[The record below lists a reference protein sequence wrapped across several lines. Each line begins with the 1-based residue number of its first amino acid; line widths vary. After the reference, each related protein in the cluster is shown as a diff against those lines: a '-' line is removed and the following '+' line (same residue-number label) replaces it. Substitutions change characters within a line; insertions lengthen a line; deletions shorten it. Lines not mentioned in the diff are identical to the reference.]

1 MNIHEYQAKELL
13 QKFDVATTR
22 GRVAATLDEAEQI
35 ARELGDI
42 DIVVKAQI
50 HAGGRG
56 KGSFKDGFKG
66 GVHVRKTPDE
76 VRDVAAKMLGQILVT
91 HQTGPAGRLVN
102 KLLVAESADIAR
114 EIYFAV
120 LLDRA
125 TAAPLIVASTEGG
138 VEIEAV
144 AAKSPEKIIR
154 EPIDPLAG
162 LQPYQARKLASQ
174 LGFESSQLKNASKLF
189 EGLYRTFI
197 AYDCSMIEVN
207 PLVVTNKGE
216 VLALDAKFNFDDNAL
231 YRHPEIAAMR
241 DVAEE
246 DPREVEASKH
256 GLNYIGL
263 DGDIACLVNGA
274 GLAMA
279 TMDIIKFYGGE
290 PANFLDVGGGA
301 TEEQVTEALK
311 ILIADKHVKAIL
323 VNIFGGIMKVDII
336 AQGII
341 NAAKSVKLS
350 VPLVVRLEGT
360 NVERGK
366 QMLKESGLALIAA
379 DDLAD
384 AAQKVVTARNRNS
397 KSQIPNPKFQLNS
410 QIPIPKWTLARNDAI
425 WKTAHFGSRTP
436 FYQTTTRTL
445 ANTEDARQLVRASRS
460 VAANWIEADE
470 ALSKKD
476 FLMRQKFAQK
486 KQKRAAVSCAY
497 STRFQRRMR
506 PVLATVWQR
515 KLASSRLSS
524 LRSSRNLAT
533 YDFSLCAFFAL
544 RFCLDLA

>member
-22 GRVAATLDEAEQI
+22 GRVASTLDDAEQI
-35 ARELGDI
+35 ARELGDV
-42 DIVVKAQI
+42 DVVVKAQI

-56 KGSFKDGFKG
+56 KGMFKNGFKG
-66 GVHVRKTPDE
+66 GVHVRKTPAE
-76 VRDVAAKMLGQILVT
+76 VREVAAKMLGQILVT
-91 HQTGPAGRLVN
+91 HQTGPSGRKVN
-102 KLLVAESADIAR
+102 KVLVAESADISR

-125 TAAPLIVASTEGG
+125 TAAPVIVASTEGG

-144 AAKSPEKIIR
+144 AAKSPEKINR

-162 LQPYQARKLASQ
+162 LQPFQTRKLTKQ
-174 LGFESSQLKNASKLF
+174 LGFESSQLKSASKLF
-189 EGLYRTFI
+189 EGLYRTFV
-197 AYDCSMIEVN
+197 AYDCSMVEVN
-207 PLVVTNKGE
+207 PLVVTTGGN

-263 DGDIACLVNGA
+263 DGNIACLVNGA

-301 TEEQVTEALK
+301 TEEQVTEAFK
-311 ILIADKHVKAIL
+311 ILIADKKVQAIL
-323 VNIFGGIMKVDII
+323 VNIFGGIMKCDII

-341 NAAKSVKLS
+341 NAAKTLKLS

-360 NVERGK
+360 NVETGK
-366 QMLKESGLALIAA
+366 KLIADSGLAVIAA

-384 AAQKVVTARNRNS
+384 AAQKVV
-397 KSQIPNPKFQLNS
+397 K
-410 QIPIPKWTLARNDAI
+410 
-425 WKTAHFGSRTP
+425 
-436 FYQTTTRTL
+436 
-445 ANTEDARQLVRASRS
+445 
-460 VAANWIEADE
+460 AAEG
-470 ALSKKD
+470 KK
-476 FLMRQKFAQK
+476 
-486 KQKRAAVSCAY
+486 
-497 STRFQRRMR
+497 
-506 PVLATVWQR
+506 
-515 KLASSRLSS
+515 
-524 LRSSRNLAT
+524 
-533 YDFSLCAFFAL
+533 
-544 RFCLDLA
+544 

>member
-13 QKFDVATTR
+13 QKFNVATTR
-22 GRVAATLDEAEQI
+22 GRVAATFDEAEQI
-35 ARELGDI
+35 AQELGDI

-56 KGSFKDGFKG
+56 KGTFKNGFKG
-66 GVHVRKTPDE
+66 GVHLRKTPDE
-76 VRDVAAKMLGQILVT
+76 VRDVAAKMLGQVLVT
-91 HQTGPAGRLVN
+91 HQTGPDGRKVN
-102 KLLVAESADIAR
+102 KVLVAESADIAR

-154 EPIDPLAG
+154 EPIDPLVG
-162 LQPYQARKLASQ
+162 LQPYQARKLAKQ
-174 LGFESSQLKNASKLF
+174 LGFESLQLKNASKLF

-197 AYDCSMIEVN
+197 AYDCSMVEVN

-241 DVAEE
+241 DRAEE

-263 DGDIACLVNGA
+263 DGNIACLVNGA

-301 TEEQVTEALK
+301 TEEQVTEAFK
-311 ILIADKHVKAIL
+311 ILIADKNVKAIL
-323 VNIFGGIMKVDII
+323 VNIFGGIMKCDVI
-336 AQGII
+336 AEGII
-341 NAAKSVKLS
+341 NAAKTVKLS

-366 QMLKESGLALIAA
+366 QLLKESGIELIAA
-379 DDLAD
+379 DDLGD
-384 AAQKVVTARNRNS
+384 AAQKVVAAANS
-397 KSQIPNPKFQLNS
+397 KS
-410 QIPIPKWTLARNDAI
+410 
-425 WKTAHFGSRTP
+425 
-436 FYQTTTRTL
+436 
-445 ANTEDARQLVRASRS
+445 
-460 VAANWIEADE
+460 
-470 ALSKKD
+470 
-476 FLMRQKFAQK
+476 
-486 KQKRAAVSCAY
+486 
-497 STRFQRRMR
+497 
-506 PVLATVWQR
+506 
-515 KLASSRLSS
+515 
-524 LRSSRNLAT
+524 
-533 YDFSLCAFFAL
+533 
-544 RFCLDLA
+544 

>member
-1 MNIHEYQAKELL
+1 MNIHEHQAKELL

-22 GRVAATLDEAEQI
+22 GRVAATLDDAEQI

-56 KGSFKDGFKG
+56 KGTFKNGFKG

-91 HQTGPAGRLVN
+91 HQTGPAGRVVN
-102 KLLVAESADIAR
+102 KILVAESADIAR

-154 EPIDPLAG
+154 EPVDPLAG

-197 AYDCSMIEVN
+197 AYDCSMVEVN

-279 TMDIIKFYGGE
+279 TMDIIKFYGGD

-301 TEEQVTEALK
+301 TEEQVTEAFK

-350 VPLVVRLEGT
+350 VPLIVRLEGT
-360 NVERGK
+360 NVEKGK
-366 QMLKESGLALIAA
+366 QLLKESGVALIAA

-384 AAQKVVTARNRNS
+384 AAQKAVAAAATANH
-397 KSQIPNPKFQLNS
+397 KSQPPNP
-410 QIPIPKWTLARNDAI
+410 R
-425 WKTAHFGSRTP
+425 
-436 FYQTTTRTL
+436 
-445 ANTEDARQLVRASRS
+445 
-460 VAANWIEADE
+460 
-470 ALSKKD
+470 
-476 FLMRQKFAQK
+476 
-486 KQKRAAVSCAY
+486 
-497 STRFQRRMR
+497 
-506 PVLATVWQR
+506 
-515 KLASSRLSS
+515 
-524 LRSSRNLAT
+524 
-533 YDFSLCAFFAL
+533 
-544 RFCLDLA
+544 

>member
-56 KGSFKDGFKG
+56 KGSFKNGFKG
-66 GVHVRKTPDE
+66 GVHIRKTPDE

-102 KLLVAESADIAR
+102 KVLVAESADIAR

-154 EPIDPLAG
+154 EPIEPLGG

-197 AYDCSMIEVN
+197 AYDCSMVEVN

-263 DGDIACLVNGA
+263 DGNIACLVNGA

-301 TEEQVTEALK
+301 TEEQVTEAFK
-311 ILIADKHVKAIL
+311 ILIADKKVKAIL
-323 VNIFGGIMKVDII
+323 VNIFGGIMKCDVI

-341 NAAKSVKLS
+341 DAAKTVKLS

-366 QMLKESGLALIAA
+366 QLLKESGLALIAA

-384 AAQKVVTARNRNS
+384 AAQKVVGAAKS
-397 KSQIPNPKFQLNS
+397 K
-410 QIPIPKWTLARNDAI
+410 
-425 WKTAHFGSRTP
+425 
-436 FYQTTTRTL
+436 
-445 ANTEDARQLVRASRS
+445 
-460 VAANWIEADE
+460 
-470 ALSKKD
+470 
-476 FLMRQKFAQK
+476 
-486 KQKRAAVSCAY
+486 
-497 STRFQRRMR
+497 
-506 PVLATVWQR
+506 
-515 KLASSRLSS
+515 
-524 LRSSRNLAT
+524 
-533 YDFSLCAFFAL
+533 
-544 RFCLDLA
+544 

>member
-22 GRVAATLDEAEQI
+22 GRVASTLDEAEQI
-35 ARELGDI
+35 ARELGDVEV
-42 DIVVKAQI
+42 VVKAQI

-56 KGSFKDGFKG
+56 KGTFKNGFKG
-66 GVHVRKTPDE
+66 GVHVRKTPAE
-76 VRDVAAKMLGQILVT
+76 VRDVAAKMLGQVLVT
-91 HQTGPAGRLVN
+91 HQTGPGGRTVN
-102 KLLVAESADIAR
+102 RVLVAESADIAR

-125 TAAPLIVASTEGG
+125 TAAPVIVASTEGG

-154 EPIDPLAG
+154 EPINPLAG
-162 LQPYQARKLASQ
+162 LQPFQTRKLAKQ
-174 LGFESSQLKNASKLF
+174 LGFESSQLKSASKLF
-189 EGLYRTFI
+189 EGLYRTFV
-197 AYDCSMIEVN
+197 AYDCSMVEVN
-207 PLVVTNKGE
+207 PLVLTTKGD

-263 DGDIACLVNGA
+263 DGNIACLVNGA

-301 TEEQVTEALK
+301 TEEQVTEAFK
-311 ILIADKHVKAIL
+311 ILIADKKVKAIL
-323 VNIFGGIMKVDII
+323 VNIFGGIMKCDII

-341 NAAKSVKLS
+341 NAAKTLKLS

-360 NVERGK
+360 NVEAGK
-366 QMLKESGLALIAA
+366 KLIADSGLAVIAA

-384 AAQKVVTARNRNS
+384 AAQKAVKAAAR
-397 KSQIPNPKFQLNS
+397 
-410 QIPIPKWTLARNDAI
+410 
-425 WKTAHFGSRTP
+425 
-436 FYQTTTRTL
+436 
-445 ANTEDARQLVRASRS
+445 
-460 VAANWIEADE
+460 
-470 ALSKKD
+470 KK
-476 FLMRQKFAQK
+476 
-486 KQKRAAVSCAY
+486 
-497 STRFQRRMR
+497 
-506 PVLATVWQR
+506 
-515 KLASSRLSS
+515 
-524 LRSSRNLAT
+524 
-533 YDFSLCAFFAL
+533 
-544 RFCLDLA
+544 